1 MASITNI
8 GGDDLITDSRANI
21 NDNFANLNADKLE
34 TSVLDTDTT
43 LAANSDSKVP
53 TQKAVKAYVDGTAG
67 QTFLVPSGAILPY
80 GAANAPDNYLLCD
93 GTEVS
98 RSEYSTLFSIIGTTY
113 GVGNGSTTFNL
124 PNLQGKVPVGFDS
137 TQTEFDA
144 LGETGGAKTH
154 TLTVDE
160 MPAHTH
166 AAGVVTGG
174 VGGAPEANASGSG
187 TSINT
192 GSTGGDGAHN
202 NLQPYITLNYIIK
215 T

>member
-8 GGDDLITDSRANI
+8 NSTDLITDSRANI

-174 VGGAPEANASGSG
+174 VGGTPEANASGSG